1 MKPIQHKGKT
11 VYLCEVCGFGYA
23 SPETASSCE
32 NFCKTHNS
40 CSFEITKK
48 AVFKPEA

>member
-1 MKPIQHKGKT
+1 MKPIQHKART
-11 VYLCEVCGFGYA
+11 VYLCEVCGFGYGEA
-23 SPETASSCE
+23 EIATSCE